1 MWLLDDSAFY
11 AHARWVEESWSSWFT
26 GFVFG
31 IGLAIGFGVFG
42 TTLLFAG
49 VAILIAGA
57 LSSRSAALA
66 SGAFIGAG
74 AAWATLLWLNASRCS
89 GVDQALGRCEGP
101 DLTPYLVEAAAAA
114 AIGLGLGAWALVRRR
129 AVSGG

>member
-1 MWLLDDSAFY
+1 
-11 AHARWVEESWSSWFT
+11 VEERWSSWVI

-42 TTLLFAG
+42 TFLLFAG
-49 VAILIAGA
+49 IGILIAGA

-74 AAWATLLWLNASRCS
+74 VTWATLLWLNASQCS
-89 GVDQALGRCEGP
+89 GADAALGRCEGP
-101 DLTPYLVEAAAAA
+101 DLTPYVIEAAPAV
-114 AIGLGLGAWALVRRR
+114 AIGLGLAAWALARRR
-129 AVSGG
+129 QW